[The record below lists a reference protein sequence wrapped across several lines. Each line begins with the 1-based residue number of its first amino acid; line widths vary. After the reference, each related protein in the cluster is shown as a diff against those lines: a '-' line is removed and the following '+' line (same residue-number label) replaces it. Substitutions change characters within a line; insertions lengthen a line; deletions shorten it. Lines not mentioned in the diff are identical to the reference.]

1 MPRMTDGAPV
11 RCGFVWLIRYSSLK
25 NVPVKKCARQEYR
38 IVYTDRREHGFNLR
52 PLRNL
57 RSDFRRYRCLPV
69 VLLVLRKTP
78 IAATAGAKTNAIRAG
93 PDTFSS

>member
-1 MPRMTDGAPV
+1 
-11 RCGFVWLIRYSSLK
+11 
-25 NVPVKKCARQEYR
+25 VKKCARQEYR

>member
-1 MPRMTDGAPV
+1 VSPDVKIALYTRIRGNTDSI
-11 RCGFVWLIRYSSLK
+11 C
-25 NVPVKKCARQEYR
+25 E
-38 IVYTDRREHGFNLR
+38 NLR
-52 PLRNL
+52 HLRNL